1 MGTSAAVS
9 TVLRSSGAGNDIG
22 TIPPETAA
30 TPASAPFVMAIMG
43 AVNQSALTCVISPT
57 VVMVALF

>member
-9 TVLRSSGAGNDIG
+9 TILRSSGAGNDIG

-30 TPASAPFVMAIMG
+30 TPASALFAMAVMG
-43 AVNQSALTCVISPT
+43 AASQLAITCVIPPT